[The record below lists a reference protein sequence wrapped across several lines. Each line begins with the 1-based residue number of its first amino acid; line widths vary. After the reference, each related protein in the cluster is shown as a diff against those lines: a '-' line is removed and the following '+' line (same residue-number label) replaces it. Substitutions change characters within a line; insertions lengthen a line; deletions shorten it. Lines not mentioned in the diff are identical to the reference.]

1 MRVSARAA
9 CWKLLGMSSWQPL
22 APTAALPAPH
32 SPALLEP
39 KAELAGPTLNPSTSL
54 LVAPPPSLDFLAERN
69 KLLYDGELF
78 QGK

>member
-32 SPALLEP
+32 SPALPEP
-39 KAELAGPTLNPSTSL
+39 KAELAGHTLNPSTSL
-54 LVAPPPSLDFLAERN
+54 LVAPPPP
-69 KLLYDGELF
+69 
-78 QGK
+78 